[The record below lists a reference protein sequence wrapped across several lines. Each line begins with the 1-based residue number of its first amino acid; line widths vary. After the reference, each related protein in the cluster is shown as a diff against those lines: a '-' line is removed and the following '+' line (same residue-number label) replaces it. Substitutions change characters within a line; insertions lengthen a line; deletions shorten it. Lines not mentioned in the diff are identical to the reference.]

1 MKEKT
6 SKIVT
11 LTGLGIA
18 VISTVLAIFFA
29 MRIPDT
35 VKNLTDLVNY
45 EAETHATVSPFFD
58 ITYWTLVI
66 LIALSIAAILVF
78 LIVKLAKRFAN
89 EKGYL
94 VKFLIILGVCAAV
107 VVVSILLSTGTD
119 VNAAKLELID
129 KDVETATSISKL
141 IGAACYMV
149 YILVAGAAATIVYS
163 EIAKSLKK

>member
-1 MKEKT
+1 MKEIT

-11 LTGLGIA
+11 YCGLAIA
-18 VISTVLAIFFA
+18 ILCMVLAIIFA
-29 MRIPDT
+29 MKNPSDE
-35 VKNLTDLVNY
+35 VKLLEDVRQGGL
-45 EAETHATVSPFFD
+45 FD
-58 ITYWTLVI
+58 ATYWILVG
-66 LIALSIAAILVF
+66 LIAVSIGAILVF
-78 LIVKLAKRFAN
+78 LVVKLAKRFAN
-89 EKGYL
+89 DKGYL